1 MTREVL
7 LLLLGCTTA
16 LMCGQVDVAPMID
29 LESVVRIVAVE
40 EGVDPDL
47 LFAVVMMESGGD
59 PNAVGDD
66 GAAVGLTQIHG
77 KETYDTWR
85 WLCQLLGFEA
95 WADDDDRRYD
105 PIANLRLCARAI
117 KHGYGPLWS
126 SYRSL
131 VGCGHWSS

>member
-1 MTREVL
+1 MTIDVL

-16 LMCGQVDVAPMID
+16 LMCGHTEVAPMMD
-29 LESVVRIVAVE
+29 LKPVVRIVAVE

-47 LFAVVMMESGGD
+47 LFAIVMMESGGD

-66 GAAVGLTQIHG
+66 GDAVGLTQIHG

-85 WLCQLLGFEA
+85 WLCRLLGFEE
-95 WADDDDRRYD
+95 WADDDDKRYD
-105 PIANLRLCARAI
+105 PIANLRFCARAI

-126 SYRSL
+126 SYRLL
-131 VGCGHWSS
+131 VGSGDWSG